1 MRAASDQRHGKEG
14 SAPMVDKSDIF
25 ADDYWKEQWKAVVA
39 KERTADGDDV
49 SLLGMSVQLARRWGP
64 KFCPECEA
72 KSRKLL
78 DLVDAA
84 YKILAARREQM
95 QGDKKPVSRVFANG
109 GNGNGNGNGNGH
121 GNGSGNGNGNGNG
134 NGHNH
139 EDVATLRVLEVLE
152 DIRDGLIDLSRSNGR
167 H

>member
-1 MRAASDQRHGKEG
+1 
-14 SAPMVDKSDIF
+14 MVDKSDIF

-39 KERTADGDDV
+39 KERTFDGDDV

-95 QGDKKPVSRVFANG
+95 AGEKKAARKFTG
-109 GNGNGNGNGNGH
+109 GNGNGSGNGNGNGNGH
-121 GNGSGNGNGNGNG
+121 GNG
-134 NGHNH
+134 H
-139 EDVATLRVLEVLE
+139 DDAATLRVLEVLE
-152 DIRDGLIDLSRSNGR
+152 DIREGLIDLGRSNGR

>member
-1 MRAASDQRHGKEG
+1 
-14 SAPMVDKSDIF
+14 MVDKSDIF

-39 KERTADGDDV
+39 KERTLDGEEV

-72 KSRKLL
+72 KSKKLL

-84 YKILAARREQM
+84 YKILSARREQM
-95 QGDKKPVSRVFANG
+95 LGDKKPGRRFTLGGNG
-109 GNGNGNGNGNGH
+109 NDGNGNGNGNGDH
-121 GNGSGNGNGNGNG
+121 ASGNGGRKDDG
-134 NGHNH
+134 
-139 EDVATLRVLEVLE
+139 TLRVLEVLE
-152 DIRDGLIDLSRSNGR
+152 DIRDGLVDLSRGNGR